1 MSELSYKDA
10 GVDIEAGA
18 RAVEKIRAAVQST
31 YTPEVIGDIGGFGG
45 LYSAAA
51 FSDMQDP
58 ILVSATDGV
67 GTKLQL
73 AQRLGRHSTVGIDLV
88 AMCVNDLVVCGARP
102 LFFLDYLAV
111 GKLDDDIAA
120 ELVGGVAEGC
130 RQAGCALIGGEMAEH
145 PGVMS
150 ATDYDLAGFAVGV
163 VERSAMLGRERVE
176 AGDQIIGLASNGL
189 HSNGYSLVRKAWTD
203 KLTNQQLLEDRIADG
218 STVADAVLA
227 PTRIY
232 VQSLLAAYQIQA
244 NQAAGYTTQAG
255 EAARHWPLA
264 IKAAAHI
271 TGGGISENLNRSLPA
286 DCNALVNLD
295 SWPVPEV
302 IKAAIA
308 AANLSLPEAL
318 KTFNMGIGM
327 AVIVAPDDLLAMLA
341 HFSREQ
347 KAYHI
352 GSVVAAEE
360 TSLGGQVIYNPAPAG
375 QTSLE

>member
-1 MSELSYKDA
+1 MS
-10 GVDIEAGA
+10 V
-18 RAVEKIRAAVQST
+18 
-31 YTPEVIGDIGGFGG
+31 
-45 LYSAAA
+45 
-51 FSDMQDP
+51 
-58 ILVSATDGV
+58 
-67 GTKLQL
+67 
-73 AQRLGRHSTVGIDLV
+73 
-88 AMCVNDLVVCGARP
+88 
-102 LFFLDYLAV
+102 
-111 GKLDDDIAA
+111 
-120 ELVGGVAEGC
+120 
-130 RQAGCALIGGEMAEH
+130 
-145 PGVMS
+145 
-150 ATDYDLAGFAVGV
+150 TDYDLAGFAVGV

-203 KLTNQQLLEDRIADG
+203 KLTNQQLIEDRLADG

-232 VQSLLAAYQIQA
+232 VQSLLAAYQKRVS
-244 NQAAGYTTQAG
+244 QAAALTAQAG
-255 EAARHWPLA
+255 EAARPWPLA

-286 DCNALVNLD
+286 DCNALVDLD

-327 AVIVAPDDLLAMLA
+327 AVIVAPDDLQAMLA

-352 GSVVAAEE
+352 GSVVAADD
-360 TSLGGQVIYNPAPAG
+360 TASGGQVIYSPTPAG
-375 QTSLE
+375 QTSFE